1 MILQK
6 ISLNAQ
12 IQQLKKTRDDL
23 NTKLQKNK
31 TQKNEL
37 SKKLRSM
44 ESQKKELQSKLN
56 NSISQKKDMEKSLDT
71 MQQQKKS
78 LQAVLAKTQEVKTEI
93 PKAFDKSKLDYINSI
108 ENNRTKI
115 ENTLQSTLN
124 SGFKQMYITVFCV
137 NLLAFIILLFYKENK
152 TR

>member
-1 MILQK
+1 
-6 ISLNAQ
+6 
-12 IQQLKKTRDDL
+12 
-23 NTKLQKNK
+23 
-31 TQKNEL
+31 
-37 SKKLRSM
+37 M

-71 MQQQKKS
+71 MQQQKS

>member
-1 MILQK
+1 
-6 ISLNAQ
+6 
-12 IQQLKKTRDDL
+12 
-23 NTKLQKNK
+23 
-31 TQKNEL
+31 
-37 SKKLRSM
+37 
-44 ESQKKELQSKLN
+44 
-56 NSISQKKDMEKSLDT
+56 

-124 SGFKQMYITVFCV
+124 LGFKQMYITVFCV